1 MFYTIII
8 SIITIICILLT
19 IVVLLQSGQGEGLS
33 GGLAAGGGFGGGPMG
48 ARRTADLLS
57 KSTTV
62 LGTAFLVLCVIA
74 NFFIDTGQQTQSAV
88 QQSGVEQPVD
98 VNNPSESPSAIP
110 QQPQQQQIPQQPSN
124 NNNSGGG
131 NNNGGGSDNNQN

>member
-1 MFYTIII
+1 MLYSIII
-8 SIITIICILLT
+8 TLIVIICVLLT

-33 GGLAAGGGFGGGPMG
+33 GGLAAGGGFGGGAMG

-62 LGTAFLVLCVIA
+62 LGTAFLILCVLA
-74 NFFIDTGQQTQSAV
+74 NFFIESGQPAESAV

-98 VNNPSESPSAIP
+98 MNAPSQTQSPV
-110 QQPQQQQIPQQPSN
+110 PQQQQQQDN
-124 NNNSGGG
+124 GG
-131 NNNGGGSDNNQN
+131 NNGSSSDNGSGNNQ